1 MKKTGLV
8 IIDVQNAMFMEE
20 DPVYQGEVLLRNI
33 KDLLAKARMSG
44 APVFFVQH
52 NEAVGQPLEN
62 GTYGWEVHPEIA
74 PAEDDT
80 IIQKTTPD
88 SFYKTDFEEQLQNQ
102 KIERLVLAGIQTEVC
117 VDTTCRRAFSMGYDV
132 TLVADAHSTWNSGSL
147 SAQQIIDHHNRV
159 LKWFARIKETN
170 AIQFNE

>member
-1 MKKTGLV
+1 MKKTALV

-20 DPVYQGEVLLRNI
+20 YPVYQGEVLIRNI
-33 KDLLAKARMSG
+33 KDLLAKARSNKT
-44 APVFFVQH
+44 PIFFIQH

-62 GTYGWEVHPEIA
+62 GTFGWGIHPEIA
-74 PAEDDT
+74 PAEQDS

-88 SFYKTDFEEQLQNQ
+88 SFHETDFEEQLKQQ
-102 KIERLVLAGIQTEVC
+102 KIEHLVLAGIQTDIC

-147 SAQQIIDHHNRV
+147 SAQQIIDHHNEV
-159 LKWFARIKETN
+159 LKWFSHLRKTSEIRFSE
-170 AIQFNE
+170 